1 VSGEYRSHVVRS
13 RAVDGQGNGIRKL
26 ILLGYANH
34 ADKYGRGAYP
44 STRTIADYAECD
56 VRTVQ
61 RHLRWL
67 IERGYLHDGDQ
78 RTVDHLDPRY
88 RPIVYDVAMSA
99 EQIEQW
105 SAGSGL
111 STGNRDR
118 AAEAGRHGGR
128 ASSQVSRGDNLS
140 PLPTDES
147 AQASRGDSMPP
158 LETAARG
165 DNSSGSGVTNPAPR
179 GDTAVTRTVQEPSRQ
194 PSSSPPSPA
203 RSPASADATGGG
215 REGDPVADAL
225 DVLPEPVRDHPSV
238 VPSALAR
245 RLRTLDQRGWPR
257 VEIRKRLAGIETAEA
272 PGAAA
277 LTRLADLAR
286 LTPPAVRP
294 ERPPWCGRC
303 DPRTRMREDPDSD
316 DRPYPCP
323 ECHPRTS
330 ITPLEKCS
338 AAQSSSDGRRQVDE

>member
-1 VSGEYRSHVVRS
+1 VSIEASSFVLGLSM
-13 RAVDGQGNGIRKL
+13 GQGNGIRKL

-105 SAGSGL
+105 SAGSGP

-140 PLPTDES
+140 PLPRDES

-165 DNSSGSGVTNPAPR
+165 DNSSGSGVTNHAAR
-179 GDTAVTRTVQEPSRQ
+179 GDTAVTRTVQEPSLE
-194 PSSSPPSPA
+194 PSSSPPAPGRALAPA
-203 RSPASADATGGG
+203 VVAGGG
-215 REGDPVADAL
+215 IDSGIVADVL
-225 DVLPEPVRDHPSV
+225 DVLPEPVRDHPSI
-238 VPSALAR
+238 VPSAIAR
-245 RLRTLDQRGWPR
+245 RVRTLEQRGWPR
-257 VEIRKRLAGIETAEA
+257 PQVRERLAGIETADK

-277 LTRLADLAR
+277 LTRQDNLAALA
-286 LTPPAVRP
+286 PPRP
-294 ERPPWCGRC
+294 RTARPQWCGQC
-303 DPRTRMREDPDSD
+303 DERTRLRELAHD
-316 DRPYPCP
+316 DRLYRCP
-323 ECHPRTS
+323 DCHPQTH
-330 ITPLEKCS
+330 IQAGQPT
-338 AAQSSSDGRRQVDE
+338 